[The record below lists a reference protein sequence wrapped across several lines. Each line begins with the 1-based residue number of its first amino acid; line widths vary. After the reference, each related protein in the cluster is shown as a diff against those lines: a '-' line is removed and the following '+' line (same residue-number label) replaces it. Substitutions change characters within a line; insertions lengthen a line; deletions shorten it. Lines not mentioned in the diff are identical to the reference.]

1 VDARVRFPPGARL
14 VDRPAPAKPCATCGE
29 LTGRGYPSCLGCAEV
44 VDEPWLADWLD
55 LLTTERVS
63 AGTEGER
70 ELADRVLSEPPGTFP
85 WTCTDWALRLL
96 RCTECGGE
104 LGAGDPVC
112 LECAAA
118 DASRWE
124 WDWDES
130 AADPDQLTHQ
140 EHALRQAVTTLRA
153 PHRHRAAVV
162 STWRLALPFLLAGD
176 DLPAADVRRVR
187 HAVLAGRYP
196 ALAEQDT
203 AVDLVNL
210 PLLPWPTRAS

>member
-1 VDARVRFPPGARL
+1 MDARLRYPPGARR
-14 VDRPAPAKPCATCGE
+14 VERPASAKPCATCGE
-29 LTGRGYPSCLGCAEV
+29 LTGRGYPNCLRCAEV
-44 VDEPWLADWLD
+44 VDELWLADWLD

-124 WDWDES
+124 WDD
-130 AADPDQLTHQ
+130 AAVPARMTQP
-140 EHALRQAVTTLRA
+140 EHAIRHAVTTLRA

-176 DLPAADVRRVR
+176 DVPAADLRHVR

-196 ALAEQDT
+196 DLAEQDT
-203 AVDLVNL
+203 VVDLVNL
-210 PLLPWPTRAS
+210 RLLPWPSRVS